1 MNDDFVSCDKLKYW
15 KKNLADFNVNK
26 TNKMKKQLKLF
37 IKKIKQIIII
47 FKKINLIFI
56 IC

>member
-26 TNKMKKQLKLF
+26 TNKTKKQSKLF

-56 IC
+56 F